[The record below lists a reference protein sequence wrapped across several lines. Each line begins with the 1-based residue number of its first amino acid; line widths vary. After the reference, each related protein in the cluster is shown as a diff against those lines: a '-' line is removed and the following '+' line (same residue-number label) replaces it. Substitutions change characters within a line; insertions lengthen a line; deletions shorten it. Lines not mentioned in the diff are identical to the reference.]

1 MNHKVSR
8 GLFHVRP
15 QRRSSSTITID
26 GDADRLAL
34 SGAAVWGT
42 SIVSIHNGYVQRSSS
57 TSFEQSLATIDV
69 ALPHDW
75 SFLRFPDARACEN
88 DVKRWKSIIASL
100 QTLATVSDESDHLRL
115 TVRNGTSEDLFNVH
129 TWTFNRPELSCA
141 GWTFDRAFDG
151 RPRRY
156 YSQDSL

>member
-1 MNHKVSR
+1 MSLCLTI
-8 GLFHVRP
+8 G
-15 QRRSSSTITID
+15 RSCD
-26 GDADRLAL
+26 
-34 SGAAVWGT
+34 
-42 SIVSIHNGYVQRSSS
+42 
-57 TSFEQSLATIDV
+57 
-69 ALPHDW
+69 
-75 SFLRFPDARACEN
+75 FPTPGPAKN
-88 DVKRWKSIIASL
+88 DVKRLKSINASP

-115 TVRNGTSEDLFNVH
+115 TLRNGTSEDLFYVD